1 MSISSAVG
9 VFSVDFP
16 IGLCLEVSASS
27 EVSWS
32 TPMILKFGVY
42 LLRIYLY
49 SNSTN
54 SFQLRINA
62 ALGVLISESGFVI
75 SWVFKFE
82 FTGGE
87 VSLIQSG

>member
-1 MSISSAVG
+1 MIADRQTSYSS
-9 VFSVDFP
+9 SSPCSDTYTS
-16 IGLCLEVSASS
+16 CQSRASPLSLS
-27 EVSWS
+27 EKN
-32 TPMILKFGVY
+32 L
-42 LLRIYLY
+42 YLY

-75 SWVFKFE
+75 SWVFKFG

-87 VSLIQSG
+87 VSLVQSG